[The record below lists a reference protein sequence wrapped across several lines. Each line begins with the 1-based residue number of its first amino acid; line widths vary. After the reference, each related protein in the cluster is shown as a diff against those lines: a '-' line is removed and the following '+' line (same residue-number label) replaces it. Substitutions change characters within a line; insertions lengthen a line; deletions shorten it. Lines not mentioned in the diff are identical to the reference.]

1 MLLLSGYSGELACYQ
16 QLHGGWWE
24 CLCLVTTAWPEDE
37 QGFIPGQL
45 PLLLGGPRAGQ
56 KKSWIGWTKPHTNTW
71 WVINDIALQPT
82 MSWFKQKLQRRFA
95 VISVIVTPVAG
106 SLHGGWRVDILNT
119 SAGPG
124 RWRWEEETST
134 KAVLLVQA
142 VVRRRPRPI
151 YHLSI
156 SLPPSKG
163 RRTGSQ
169 QQPSSNTAPCR
180 LVWDTLPLQQEK
192 LQTRD
197 HGKTSFEFAFLWS
210 TDICELSRTSFRNT
224 INLISDAAAYITL

>member
-1 MLLLSGYSGELACYQ
+1 MLPAASWR
-16 QLHGGWWE
+16 WWE

-151 YHLSI
+151 SHLSI
-156 SLPPSKG
+156 SLCRPARGEGQVLSSSPAATRLPAGVCGTHCHCS
-163 RRTGSQ
+163 RR
-169 QQPSSNTAPCR
+169 NCR
-180 LVWDTLPLQQEK
+180 QEITEKHLLSLHSCGLQISVNFLEPA
-192 LQTRD
+192 
-197 HGKTSFEFAFLWS
+197 FATQL
-210 TDICELSRTSFRNT
+210 T
-224 INLISDAAAYITL
+224 